1 MTADRGDDRP
11 DEEHGSEGWEEEPPR
26 SLLGTTWFRVVLVVV
41 VIAAVA
47 AVSVPY
53 VLDTMKPPPPQ
64 PAVAARPAASP
75 TTKPPE
81 PAAPTPQ
88 ERAAEKPPAPD
99 EKKSGTDAAAAAPVT
114 ASTTPSPPVSELK
127 RESRPAV
134 PAAEPKRAEKPTAVA
149 GTASPASPAESRP
162 QAKAPAAPEAKPE
175 AKVGAKARRD
185 ERRAARAPS
194 PRVATGKTIGGETGE
209 YWVQVGAFRDA
220 QTARRVAGRL
230 KDQGFHVEESTMTR
244 AASGGR
250 AAAPAESAPGDRYDV
265 FVAAALPA
273 EVTARLAA
281 KGLAAETVADGAVI
295 KPSLPLREA
304 VALSKDLVTEGFKV
318 NVRRARAAESAP
330 APTPAP
336 AGDETLH
343 RVRVGAFQERG
354 PAQAA
359 LRKLEEQGYAPFIA
373 RGRQ

>member
-53 VLDTMKPPPPQ
+53 VLDTVKPPPPQ
-64 PAVAARPAASP
+64 PAVAARAAAPP
-75 TTKPPE
+75 TTKPPA
-81 PAAPTPQ
+81 PAAPTPE
-88 ERAAEKPPAPD
+88 ERAAEKPLAPD
-99 EKKSGTDAAAAAPVT
+99 EKKSGTDAPPRVT
-114 ASTTPSPPVSELK
+114 ASTTPSPPVSEPK
-127 RESRPAV
+127 RESRSAV
-134 PAAEPKRAEKPTAVA
+134 PAAEPKRAEKPAAVA
-149 GTASPASPAESRP
+149 ATASPPSPAESRP
-162 QAKAPAAPEAKPE
+162 QAKAPAAPEAKGE
-175 AKVGAKARRD
+175 AKARRD
-185 ERRAARAPS
+185 ERRAVRAPS
-194 PRVATGKTIGGETGE
+194 ARAGTGKTIGGETGE

-230 KDQGFHVEESTMTR
+230 KEQGFRVEESTMTR
-244 AASGGR
+244 AASGGGV
-250 AAAPAESAPGDRYDV
+250 AAPAESAPGDRYDV
-265 FVAAALPA
+265 FVAGIAPT

-281 KGLAAETVADGAVI
+281 KGLAAEAVADGAVI

-304 VALSKDLVTEGFKV
+304 VALSKDLATEGFKV
-318 NVRRARAAESAP
+318 NVRRARPAESAP
-330 APTPAP
+330 APSPAP

>member
-53 VLDTMKPPPPQ
+53 VLDSVKPPPPQ
-64 PAVAARPAASP
+64 PAVPARAVVPP

-81 PAAPTPQ
+81 PAAPTPP
-88 ERAAEKPPAPD
+88 ERAAEKPSAPD
-99 EKKSGTDAAAAAPVT
+99 EKKRGADAPTAAPVT
-114 ASTTPSPPVSELK
+114 ASKTPSPPVSEPK

-134 PAAEPKRAEKPTAVA
+134 PAEPKRAEKPTAVA
-149 GTASPASPAESRP
+149 GKASPPSPVESRP
-162 QAKAPAAPEAKPE
+162 QAKAPAAPEVKAE
-175 AKVGAKARRD
+175 AKVDAKARRD

-194 PRVATGKTIGGETGE
+194 PRVETGRTIGGETGE

-220 QTARRVAGRL
+220 QTARRVAGQL
-230 KDQGFHVEESTMTR
+230 KDQGFRVEESTMTR

-265 FVAAALPA
+265 FVAGTAPA

-281 KGLAAETVADGAVI
+281 KGLAAESVADGAVI

-304 VALSKDLVTEGFKV
+304 VALSKDLATEGFKV

-336 AGDETLH
+336 AGEETLH

-373 RGRQ
+373 RERQ